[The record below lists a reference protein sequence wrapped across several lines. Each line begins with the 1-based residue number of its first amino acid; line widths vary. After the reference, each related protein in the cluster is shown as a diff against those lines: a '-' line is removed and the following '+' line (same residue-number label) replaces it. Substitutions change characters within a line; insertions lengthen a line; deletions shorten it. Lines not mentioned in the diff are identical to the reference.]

1 MKLWVS
7 AYSDKGMRRDNNEDM
22 AMVHDTMVCDDE
34 SIQKVIDGEVDGSTV
49 MAVADGM
56 GGCNAG
62 EVASQ
67 ITIEHLLEWR
77 EKIPKEATAKELLAA
92 IDDEVK
98 LINADVCQCASTHA
112 EYEGMGSTMVGMV
125 CTLKACVVFNV
136 GDSRLYRFR
145 DGWLRQ
151 ITRDHS
157 LRNLTKDFTVPSNI
171 IYNSIGVKESVFAD
185 KFDLTGKIKEG
196 DAFLIC
202 SDGLSDMLDDD
213 KIEELLKND
222 ATPQT
227 IIKAVNDAGG
237 KDNVTAV
244 LIKVA
249 SL

>member
-1 MKLWVS
+1 MKIWVS
-7 AYSDKGMRRDNNEDM
+7 AYSDKGMRRENNEDM

-34 SIQKVIDGEVDGSTV
+34 PVQKVIDGDVDGATV

-67 ITIEHLLEWR
+67 ITVEHLLAWR
-77 EKIPKEATAKELLAA
+77 EKVPKDADSKQLLSI
-92 IDDEVK
+92 IDEEVK
-98 LINADVCQCASTHA
+98 VINADVCQCASEHE

-151 ITRDHS
+151 ITHDHS
-157 LRNLTKDFTVPSNI
+157 LRNLTKDMTVPSNI

-196 DAFLIC
+196 DVFLIC

-213 KIEELLKND
+213 KIEDLLKDD
-222 ATPQT
+222 ATPQD

-244 LIKVA
+244 VIKVA